1 MARIE
6 QQGREGMAGAARR
19 TIQSSAHERPG
30 DPTRAFGA
38 MPYAIR
44 EVLKGEHAIAVGSR
58 TRMTAT
64 LGSCIAVMLND
75 PCRAVGGLTHIF
87 RCVEPGP
94 FGGAAVMAEIETLIN
109 AFMSRGYAR
118 HDLIARVTG
127 GARMLGR
134 GKDHG
139 RAIAEV
145 CLDYLRAERIEI
157 VHVDTGGTSAR
168 RITFDPGT
176 GALVTAYP
184 MGPVVRKTP
193 CPKPTVRSEFFL

>member
-1 MARIE
+1 
-6 QQGREGMAGAARR
+6 MAGAARR
-19 TIQSSAHERPG
+19 TTQTIGYERPG
-30 DPTRAFGA
+30 DPIRVTGA
-38 MPYAIR
+38 TPLTNC
-44 EVLKGEHAIAVGSR
+44 EVLKGEYAIAVGSQ

-75 PCRAVGGLTHIF
+75 PCRAVGGMTHIF

-94 FGGAAVMAEIETLIN
+94 FGGAAVMAEIETLVN
-109 AFMSRGYAR
+109 AFMSRGYTR

-139 RAIAEV
+139 HAIAEV

-157 VHVDTGGTSAR
+157 VHVETGGTSAR

-176 GALVTAYP
+176 GALVTTYP
-184 MGPVVRKTP
+184 MGPVEPRTP
-193 CPKPTVRSEFFL
+193 CPKPSIRSELFL